1 MNKFKSILY
10 SILILFLFFEVLVVF
25 PRHLKNTNEDLSD
38 NDLYEENLHKSDIA
52 AQKMEGVHLVESK
65 GGVKVWELMAAKA
78 EGYEATG
85 NWDLRNVK
93 LVLYNENRVS
103 FIILGLEGTIE
114 NKTKNIQIRG
124 GARMQSSNGYRFTT
138 NAVEYISSES
148 ELRSRSNISMIG
160 PVTTSL
166 EDKSAKEPVTDMQVT
181 AQSMVVHIHENRMIL
196 SNSVKTRRK
205 FKDQKYFNVLSDK
218 SEFSSLE
225 RLARFEG
232 NVAIEFHESK
242 SVSMDCPFAEFKY
255 KAGTNELESIH
266 LNCGV
271 RFKDESQFAT
281 ADNIQIDVDQNKFTL
296 KGSPKLFQDEDEL
309 FGEEIVFLD
318 GGKKVKVERVR
329 AKMDELK
336 KSSGESL

>member
-166 EDKSAKEPVTDMQVT
+166 EDMQVT

-255 KAGTNELESIH
+255 KAGTNELESSH
-266 LNCGV
+266 LKCGV
-271 RFKDESQFAT
+271 RFYD
-281 ADNIQIDVDQNKFTL
+281 
-296 KGSPKLFQDEDEL
+296 
-309 FGEEIVFLD
+309 
-318 GGKKVKVERVR
+318 
-329 AKMDELK
+329 
-336 KSSGESL
+336 